1 MKLISTII
9 FGFFIILA
17 NVALVYFV
25 FPDTIFGRAAAWFI
39 SSEQQDGATHLEP
52 LKRVF
57 TCQEPL
63 PEFTLGP
70 MSNPSDQQ
78 VANLC
83 KCVWENLP
91 SAAQEFAT
99 ILARNADSQPSE
111 ASINLFAANFGVAL
125 NKCGGNDL

>member
-17 NVALVYFV
+17 NVAFVYFV
-25 FPDTIFGRAAAWFI
+25 FPDTIFGRAAAWFV
-39 SSEQQDGATHLEP
+39 SSEQQEGATHSEP
-52 LKRVF
+52 LNRTF
-57 TCQEPL
+57 ICQEPL

-83 KCVWENLP
+83 NCIWKNLP
-91 SAAQEFAT
+91 NAAQEFAT
-99 ILARNADSQPSE
+99 KIVRNAESQPSE
-111 ASINLFAANFGVAL
+111 SSINLFAANFGVAL